1 MSDKSTPKDENKKHP
16 NTTRKRKVN
25 PKAATQRFLPIAE
38 IRNDTVILKNGG
50 LRAILTVEALNF
62 NLKSET
68 EQQGI
73 ISGYQAFINTLG
85 FPVQICVRSRKVNI
99 DPYIGQIREV
109 ARKQDNDLLRN
120 QTIAYAN
127 FIEKIVEV
135 ADIMTKNFYVIIPL
149 DDSQEKKSGLSKFF
163 KWMGI
168 DDTEAKA
175 VQRYKLFV
183 DKHVKL
189 KDRINLVES
198 GLNNI
203 GLITR
208 RLQTSELIE
217 LYYQY
222 YNPRTSQ
229 EQKLSDNI
237 NTAPLVL

>member
-1 MSDKSTPKDENKKHP
+1 MADTPQIGPDQKKP
-16 NTTRKRKVN
+16 DTVRKRKAN
-25 PKAATQRFLPIAE
+25 PKAAAQRFLPIAE

-50 LRAILTVEALNF
+50 LRAILIVEALNF

-73 ISGYQAFINTLG
+73 IAGYQAFINTLG
-85 FPVQICVRSRKVNI
+85 FPFQVCIRSRKVNI
-99 DPYIGQIREV
+99 DPYISQIRDI

-127 FIEKIVEV
+127 FIEKIVDV
-135 ADIMTKNFYVIIPL
+135 ADIMTKTFYAVIPL
-149 DDSQEKKSGLSKFF
+149 DDSQEKKSALSNFF
-163 KWMGI
+163 KWMGL

-175 VQRYKLFV
+175 VQRYRLFV
-183 DKHVKL
+183 EKHSKL

-208 RLQTSELIE
+208 RLTTSELIE

-222 YNPRTSQ
+222 YNPHTSQ
-229 EQKLSDNI
+229 EQKLSGTV
-237 NTAPLVL
+237 NTAPLVW